1 MQSARARVDMDGKQ
15 GDVLGDASLC
25 NYEKR
30 FIYEGSSRD
39 LVLWLIDRTYTVLE
53 GVGAL

>member
-1 MQSARARVDMDGKQ
+1 MARARVDMDGKQ

-30 FIYEGSSRD
+30 FMRAAREILCWLTVRFWKGSGLSN
-39 LVLWLIDRTYTVLE
+39 
-53 GVGAL
+53 